1 MKIVEVEPIKEAEE
15 LCDKIQEY
23 AITRYF
29 INEFTCTIHP
39 NIDKDLKF
47 FINSFLIMI
56 FITLTVWITGITSGK
71 IIE

>member
-1 MKIVEVEPIKEAEE
+1 MMVVVEVEPIKEAEE

-39 NIDKDLKF
+39 NIDKDLKI
-47 FINSFLIMI
+47 FINSFLIYDI
-56 FITLTVWITGITSGK
+56 RYIDWLDYRYNFG
-71 IIE
+71 